1 MTISRTLASA
11 SATVAVTALLALSGC
26 ATDAGSS
33 PAPTSAPA
41 GLPSSPPVVAP
52 PEGPVTAAG
61 MVIDA
66 AGDVEICLGGVME
79 SYPPQCVG
87 VPVDGWTWDQV
98 DGSESIGEVRWGSYA
113 IRGAYDGER
122 FALTDP
128 PTLLALYD
136 PMPIED
142 PTRGVPGTSTDRELS
157 LVQDEVFPW
166 LGADALTAGPERGY
180 VWVQVVWD
188 DGTLQDAVDTAY
200 GKGVVIVTSAIR
212 TAG

>member
-1 MTISRTLASA
+1 M
-11 SATVAVTALLALSGC
+11 
-26 ATDAGSS
+26 
-33 PAPTSAPA
+33 
-41 GLPSSPPVVAP
+41 
-52 PEGPVTAAG
+52 TAAG

-98 DGSESIGEVRWGSYA
+98 EGSESSGEVRWGSYA
-113 IRGAYDGER
+113 ARGTYDGER
-122 FALTDP
+122 FTLTDP

-142 PTRGVPGTSTDRELS
+142 RTRGLDGSTDAHELS
-157 LVQDEVFPW
+157 LVQDEVFAW
-166 LGADALTAGPERGY
+166 LGTDALTAWPERGY

-188 DGTLQDAVDTAY
+188 DGTLQDAVDAAY
-200 GKGVVIVTSAIR
+200 GKGVVIITSALR
-212 TAG
+212 PV

>member
-1 MTISRTLASA
+1 M
-11 SATVAVTALLALSGC
+11 
-26 ATDAGSS
+26 
-33 PAPTSAPA
+33 
-41 GLPSSPPVVAP
+41 
-52 PEGPVTAAG
+52 TAAG